1 MPKQTNGSSRAQRSA
16 PQRNGATKVA
26 PRAAIRILVADDQAM
41 DRAGMIGLLSTQTDF
56 EVVGEALTVQEAI
69 DKARVHH
76 PDVIIT
82 AMRMPDIMG
91 AGAVAKM
98 REVIHD
104 AKILAVAE
112 RGSAHCMVL
121 NPPRV
126 LSSIPVIQHH
136 EDCDLQTECLELA
149 VVDGA
154 LGAIRRNSTPDE
166 FFRAIREVASGNAW
180 YESGTAQRLVARAT
194 GRHDNNSPLLSQREL
209 EVADLIA
216 SGRSNKEIA
225 SALSISEATVKKH
238 VGHILTKLGLQDRL
252 QIGLHI
258 ARNPLVLSP
267 RRGTRL

>member
-1 MPKQTNGSSRAQRSA
+1 MSKQTNGSSR
-16 PQRNGATKVA
+16 PQRTIASRDGSTKVA
-26 PRAAIRILVADDQAM
+26 PAIEIRILVADDQAM
-41 DRAGMIGLLSTQTDF
+41 DRAGMIGLLRTQSDF
-56 EVVGEALTVQEAI
+56 VVIGEAHTVQDTI
-69 DKARVHH
+69 DKARLEH

-91 AGAVAKM
+91 AGSVAKI

-126 LSSIPVIQHH
+126 LSSIPVVQHH
-136 EDCDLQTECLELA
+136 DDCDLQTECLELA

-154 LGAIRRNSTPDE
+154 LGAIRRNSSPAE

-194 GRHDNNSPLLSQREL
+194 GRHDNSAPLLSQREL
-209 EVADLIA
+209 EVGDLIA

-225 SALSISEATVKKH
+225 SALTISEATVKKH
-238 VGHILTKLGLQDRL
+238 VGHILTKLSLQDRL

-267 RRGTRL
+267 RRGTRI